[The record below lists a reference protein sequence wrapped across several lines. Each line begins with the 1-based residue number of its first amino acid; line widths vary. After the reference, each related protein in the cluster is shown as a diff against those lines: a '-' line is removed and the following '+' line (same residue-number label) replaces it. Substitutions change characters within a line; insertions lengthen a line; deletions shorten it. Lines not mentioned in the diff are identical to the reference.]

1 MTHGD
6 QTQQDVP
13 GPPRPLHP
21 NYKLKVG
28 NWNVRMLY
36 RSGNIAQAA
45 REMKRKCIDI
55 VGISETYWTGQ
66 GKVQL
71 AEGETTVYSGRDVD
85 NHRQGVS
92 ILMSKSTV

>member
-6 QTQQDVP
+6 QTQQDVS

-45 REMKRKCIDI
+45 R
-55 VGISETYWTGQ
+55 ETYWTGQ